1 MTRTIRHV
9 QSHNFALPDEFQNP
23 FRPAVRARL
32 SRMEIRFARTVGRTV
47 ASRGGILQAKAELE
61 RPTRSRGPRSASN
74 VERSHGWMLQTKCGP
89 AQAKYAIYGRCLKS
103 TASPMS
109 DAARDLQTL

>member
-1 MTRTIRHV
+1 MRRTIRHV

-47 ASRGGILQAKAELE
+47 ASQGGILQAKAQPA
-61 RPTRSRGPRSASN
+61 RTTRSRGQRP
-74 VERSHGWMLQTKCGP
+74 HGW
-89 AQAKYAIYGRCLKS
+89 IV
-103 TASPMS
+103 ASEMWPRADEIRHLRTVPKVNS
-109 DAARDLQTL
+109 VANV